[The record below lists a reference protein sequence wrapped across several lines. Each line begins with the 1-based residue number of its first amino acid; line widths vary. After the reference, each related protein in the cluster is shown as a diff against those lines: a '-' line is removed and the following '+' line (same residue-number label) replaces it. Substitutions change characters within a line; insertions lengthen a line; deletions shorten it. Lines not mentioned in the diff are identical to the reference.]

1 MVLNTNSDN
10 MMQEFRK
17 MMERKHSEDMLFIEK
32 QMQMFEALTQKRM
45 EMVRAIRVQQPGS
58 IRELATFLDR
68 DVKNVFDDVQL
79 LNRMHIIRLVRIGRA
94 VRPVIKKKF
103 IVISLE

>member
-1 MVLNTNSDN
+1 MVLDTNVIN
-10 MMQEFRK
+10 MMEELRK
-17 MMERKHSEDMLFIEK
+17 MMARKHAEDMIFIER
-32 QMQMFEALTQKRM
+32 QMQMFAALTQKRM
-45 EMVRAIRVQQPGS
+45 EMVHAIREQQPAS
-58 IRELATFLDR
+58 IRELASFLDR

-103 IVISLE
+103 IIISLE